1 MSQNGQNPNIS
12 AERLRQSLLD
22 GFFQHLDQQV
32 NLSSQAQTRFLQN
45 RRGGLNQMANLIALQ
60 IPGGASVVQPPV
72 MDSQQLDAFGR
83 GKLTDC
89 LGPAYAIYGERR
101 TPRIPNGDL
110 KFLSRVTEIDGDPL
124 NFKRPASVTTEYDVP
139 LAAWFVAENA
149 YPETPYSVLMEMALQ
164 PCGILSAWMGTMLQ
178 EPDIDFY
185 FRNLDGWAE
194 LTGGFDLR
202 GKTVTVRANLLSTL
216 STGDTIIQKFSFDL
230 SFENTLLYQGESSF
244 GYFSPQAMSKQLG
257 LDGGRQTRPALEA
270 AQVNQDIRV
279 YMETNSEQPYLRL
292 PGGKLQFLDKAAVI
306 LDGGRYGSGY
316 VYASKEINPVD
327 WFYDCHFYQDP
338 VMPGSLG
345 VEAMLQA
352 IQIYAMDAKLGH
364 GLHSPRFGQ
373 PANNRMIW
381 KYRGQ
386 ITPAHQRM
394 ELEAHISGIE
404 RQGNEIL
411 LQADASLWVDNI
423 RIYDVKQAAVSLL
436 EG

>member
-1 MSQNGQNPNIS
+1 MSQNGQNPKIL

-22 GFFQHLDQQV
+22 GFFQHMDHQV
-32 NLSSQAQTRFLQN
+32 DLSSQAQSHFLQN
-45 RRGGLNQMANLIALQ
+45 RRSGLNQMANLIALQ
-60 IPGGASVVQPPV
+60 IPGDVSVDQQPV

-83 GKLTDC
+83 GRLTDC
-89 LGPAYAIYGERR
+89 LGPAYAIYGTRR

-110 KFLSRVTEIDGDPL
+110 KFLSRVTEINGEPL

-139 LAAWFVAENA
+139 LDAWFIAENA
-149 YPETPYSVLMEMALQ
+149 YPATPYSVYMEMALQ

-194 LTGGFDLR
+194 LTGNFDLR
-202 GKTVTVRANLLSTL
+202 GKTVTVRANLLSSL

-230 SFENTLLYQGESSF
+230 TCENTLLYQGESSF
-244 GYFSPQAMSKQLG
+244 GYFSPQAMAKQLG
-257 LDGGRQTRPALEA
+257 LDGGRQTRPASGAVLL
-270 AQVNQDIRV
+270 NQDISH
-279 YMETNSEQPYLRL
+279 YMETMSERPFLRL

-316 VYASKEINPVD
+316 VYASKEINPAD

-352 IQIYAMDAKLGH
+352 IKIYAMDAQLGQ
-364 GLHSPRFGQ
+364 GLQSPRFGQ
-373 PANNRMIW
+373 PANNCMIW
-381 KYRGQ
+381 KYRG
-386 ITPAHQRM
+386 
-394 ELEAHISGIE
+394 
-404 RQGNEIL
+404 
-411 LQADASLWVDNI
+411 
-423 RIYDVKQAAVSLL
+423 
-436 EG
+436 